1 MSEMDIRK
9 SDIFII
15 AGLLLAVAVAS
26 DLAHLY
32 PEYRFLA
39 WGAVVGVVTFAYMTG
54 LRRGIKRRQD

>member
-1 MSEMDIRK
+1 MDIHK
-9 SDIFII
+9 SDIAII
-15 AGLLLAVAVAS
+15 AGLLLAVAIAS

-39 WGAVVGVVTFAYMTG
+39 WGAVIGVVTFAYMTG